1 MNRKKIAVIFG
12 GISPEHEVSFIT
24 SMQALQNIDKEKFE
38 AFPVYVSKDGTLY
51 TGEVLREIE
60 SYKNLSNITNKAI
73 QIQPN
78 LNSKQSSF
86 TYFSKS
92 LGITKQK
99 FIPVDVIF
107 SCFHGGLGENGG
119 FPGLF
124 EIMNIPYVGP
134 GILSSSV
141 GMDKV
146 VVKNLFAEAGLPQTS
161 YQWFYRNDW
170 EDKREEILNKTAGKL
185 IFPLF
190 VKPAN
195 GGSTVGVTKV
205 KDKKALENAMEVA
218 FLFDRKVIVEEGFAG
233 REINISVLG
242 NSGSKLETSVCEEVF
257 PSEELL
263 SYEDKYAS
271 GSSKAGGMA
280 STKREIPAKIKNSTA
295 QKVEEIAKTA
305 FKVLDLSGVSRIDFI
320 VNEEKDKLVILE
332 ANTIPGSLSFYLW
345 EPKKGMKFKELL
357 TRLIEL
363 SLDRYSEQE
372 ENTKSFPS
380 NILENFKPSS
390 KSSKL

>member
-12 GISPEHEVSFIT
+12 GISPEHEVSIIT
-24 SMQALQNIDKEKFE
+24 GIQALENIDKEKFE

-146 VVKNLFAEAGLPQTS
+146 VMKELFAEAGLPQTS
-161 YQWFYRNDW
+161 YQWFYRNAW
-170 EDKREEILNKTAGKL
+170 ENGRGQILNKVAKL
-185 IFPLF
+185 SYPLF

-263 SYEDKYAS
+263 S
-271 GSSKAGGMA
+271 
-280 STKREIPAKIKNSTA
+280 
-295 QKVEEIAKTA
+295 
-305 FKVLDLSGVSRIDFI
+305 
-320 VNEEKDKLVILE
+320 
-332 ANTIPGSLSFYLW
+332 
-345 EPKKGMKFKELL
+345 
-357 TRLIEL
+357 
-363 SLDRYSEQE
+363 
-372 ENTKSFPS
+372 
-380 NILENFKPSS
+380 
-390 KSSKL
+390 